1 MIAASSEEEF
11 LACSSWECQSSFTI
25 HGLFILKNFR
35 YVSLATHREEPMP
48 NSRMVRQVTSS
59 PAHWER
65 VPAFNRCCVS
75 SRERMLLKV
84 TFKSDCMAYA
94 DNA

>member
-1 MIAASSEEEF
+1 
-11 LACSSWECQSSFTI
+11 
-25 HGLFILKNFR
+25 
-35 YVSLATHREEPMP
+35 MP